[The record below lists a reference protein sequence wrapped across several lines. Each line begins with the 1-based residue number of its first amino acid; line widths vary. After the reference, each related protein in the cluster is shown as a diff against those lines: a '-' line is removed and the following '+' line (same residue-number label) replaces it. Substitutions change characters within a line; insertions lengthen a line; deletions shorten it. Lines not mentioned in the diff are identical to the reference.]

1 MQAKRRFHF
10 LRFIALALALMLLAA
25 LPFAALTAAYLSA
38 EPQYGKT
45 YYAALPLKFE
55 RLIRTPGS
63 RVVVIGGSSA
73 AFGID
78 SKIVEKELSMPCVNF
93 GLYAAFGLKCMLDL
107 SLQGIHAGD
116 IVVIAPEY
124 SSQMY
129 SDYIGSSYLLQ
140 ALESAPEICLAFD
153 NKYVAG
159 LLEAMPSHLEE
170 KRGFA
175 ENGSPDPQG
184 VYAYSA
190 FDSYG
195 DIIYDRPENMMDS
208 MVSADNLPQIDPS
221 IVTDVFADMI
231 NEYVEKAEK
240 KGAKVY
246 FGFCPV
252 NRLSVELAENTDT
265 EGFLSALQEKLKC
278 PVISSMEDHIMDPGY
293 FYDSNYHMN
302 NAGAIFNTVLL
313 VNDIKRIQ
321 GQLSPTL
328 TKIPEPVAGS
338 TSDVLSSGT
347 INGLCYDITADGVVI
362 TGLDEAGLQLRK
374 IEIPETIEDTSVYK
388 IANKAFAGCAASE
401 IEIPRTVRVLSG
413 GLFSESKDLKA
424 VYLLSDALPQVG
436 DSMMAGAEKNVRL
449 YVPADIYS
457 DYITDYFWALYAE
470 YLEKIE

>member
-1 MQAKRRFHF
+1 MQAKRLFPF
-10 LRFIALALALMLLAA
+10 LRFLALTLAAVLLCA
-25 LPFAALTAAYLSA
+25 LPFAVLTAAYLTA

-45 YYAALPLKFE
+45 YYAALPLKYE

-78 SKIVEKELSMPCVNF
+78 SKIMEKELGMPCVNF

-107 SLQGIHAGD
+107 SIQGIHAGD

-140 ALESAPEICLAFD
+140 ALESAPEIFLAFD

-159 LLEAMPSHLEE
+159 LLEAMSSHLEE

-208 MVSADNLPQIDPS
+208 MVSADNLPQIDPT
-221 IVTDVFADMI
+221 IVTDDFADMI
-231 NEYVEKAEK
+231 NEYVAAVEK
-240 KGAKVY
+240 KGAQVY

-252 NRLSVELAENTDT
+252 NRLSVELAEDTDT
-265 EGFLSALQEKLKC
+265 EGFLTALQQKLHC
-278 PVISSMEDHIMDPGY
+278 PVLSSLEDHMMDPGY

-302 NAGAIFNTVLL
+302 NAGAVFNTVLL
-313 VNDIKRIQ
+313 VNDIKRIR
-321 GQLSPTL
+321 GEMSPTL
-328 TKIPEPVAGS
+328 TKIPDPVAGS
-338 TSDVLSSGT
+338 TSDVLSSGS
-347 INGLCYDITADGVVI
+347 IDGLRYDITAEGAVI
-362 TGLDEAGLQLRK
+362 TGLDKEGLQMQT
-374 IEIPETIEDTSVYK
+374 INVPETIDGASVYK
-388 IANKAFAGCAASE
+388 IASSAFSGCAASQ
-401 IEIPRTVRVLSG
+401 IEIPKTVRVLSG
-413 GLFSESKDLKA
+413 KLFCDAKNLSA
-424 VYLLSDALPQVG
+424 VHLLSDTLPQVG
-436 DSMMAGAEKNVRL
+436 DSMMTGAAENVKI
-449 YVPADIYS
+449 YVPADIYG

-470 YLEKIE
+470 YLEKID